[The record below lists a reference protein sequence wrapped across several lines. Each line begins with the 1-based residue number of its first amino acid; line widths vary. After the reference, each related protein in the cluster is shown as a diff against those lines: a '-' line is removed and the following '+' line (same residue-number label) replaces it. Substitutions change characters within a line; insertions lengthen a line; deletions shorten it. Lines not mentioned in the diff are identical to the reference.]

1 VDRAPIP
8 GRELTCAVMGD
19 RALGVIDIRPATG
32 EWYDFDAKHGSR
44 PGSQVLDAP
53 LTPTLERSGKFSV

>member
-1 VDRAPIP
+1 VLLAETYIP

-32 EWYDFDAKHGSR
+32 E
-44 PGSQVLDAP
+44 QVLDAP